1 LLVVVNEQRRDVRVY
16 RVPLS
21 GNKIYSSALNDH
33 LVLLEMPPNVPAI
46 PPNRLLPS
54 KEASLFRE
62 VLNLYESKQLKKG
75 QKTADQILKKF
86 PEHGGMIGIL
96 IGALDSHCYSI
107 RNGVHERA
115 NPDAHG

>member
-1 LLVVVNEQRRDVRVY
+1 MVVDEQDAMCAFY

-21 GNKIYSSALNDH
+21 TSGNKIYCSPLNDH
-33 LVLLEMPPNVPAI
+33 LIVLEMPPAVPAI
-46 PPNRLLPS
+46 PQNRLLPS

-86 PEHGGMIGIL
+86 PEHGGMIEIP
-96 IGALDSHCYSI
+96 IVRADS
-107 RNGVHERA
+107 R
-115 NPDAHG
+115 